1 MAKDAVMVLTSK
13 SLETMIREGGSGDW
27 RAKEDNIRRCP
38 WIIAV
43 RNRHSAWSEGEE
55 DHSTAFLIGRISGVT
70 SSSRSGRLVI
80 QFDQYALLSIPNVWP
95 EGHRNPVA
103 YGDLQDL
110 GIDPDS
116 LKWQDFPISE
126 SRPKSESGS
135 PVNLK
140 AEIFDRA
147 KKMIAAA
154 LSIDVASVQITI
166 TI

>member
-27 RAKEDNIRRCP
+27 RAKEDNIQRCP

-70 SSSRSGRLVI
+70 PSPRPGRLVI
-80 QFDQYALLSIPNVWP
+80 QFDQYALLNIPNVWP
-95 EGHRNPVA
+95 ERHRNPVA
-103 YGDLQDL
+103 YGDLRDF
-110 GIDPDS
+110 GIDPDR
-116 LKWQDFPISE
+116 LKWQPFPLE
-126 SRPKSESGS
+126 SRPKSKSDS

-166 TI
+166 TV